1 MMIESERHKQRVTEI
16 VTRWCRNTKV
26 EPYLRV
32 YDIPGLVSSI
42 MDEFYHVQL
51 CCGHL
56 VNSIDEGV
64 DLEMDNDDG
73 GVSCGCYCKDCAEE
87 YIKEGAREV

>member
-1 MMIESERHKQRVTEI
+1 
-16 VTRWCRNTKV
+16 
-26 EPYLRV
+26 
-32 YDIPGLVSSI
+32 